1 MTGLQVTLDL
11 HHLRY
16 TYRPRDKVLL
26 RLMEGEQEEEK
37 QEVVQPLLQQEVGA
51 GPQPEQLLPKRN
63 ENCFPQL
70 ARLDLLAP
78 TKVLTLIVLLA
89 K

>member
-1 MTGLQVTLDL
+1 MTGHRVTFDL

-16 TYRPRDKVLL
+16 TYRPHDKVLL
-26 RLMEGEQEEEK
+26 RLMEGEQEEEE
-37 QEVVQPLLQQEVGA
+37 QEVVQPQQPEVGA
-51 GPQPEQLLPKRN
+51 GPQPEQLLPKRS

-70 ARLDLLAP
+70 ALLDLLAP